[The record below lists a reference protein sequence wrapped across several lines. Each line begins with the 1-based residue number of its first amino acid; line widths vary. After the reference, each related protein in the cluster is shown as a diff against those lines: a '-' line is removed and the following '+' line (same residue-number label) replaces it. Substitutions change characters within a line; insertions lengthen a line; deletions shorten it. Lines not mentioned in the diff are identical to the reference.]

1 MEDTHSRSSRHSLS
15 REKKTD
21 TVLQFEGTEIKINQ
35 ISAMLKK
42 KKAGAFKSA
51 ACRANAAS
59 LKLSAKTEVLGP
71 ICQIKN
77 FRSLSKH
84 GKLSFH
90 ARNELLKYK
99 KKSLF
104 M

>member
-42 KKAGAFKSA
+42 KKRQGHLNLLHAGQMQLA
-51 ACRANAAS
+51 
-59 LKLSAKTEVLGP
+59 
-71 ICQIKN
+71 
-77 FRSLSKH
+77 
-84 GKLSFH
+84 
-90 ARNELLKYK
+90 
-99 KKSLF
+99 
-104 M
+104 